1 MATITSYDDG
11 NRLEDVL
18 RMVTNITPSDTPF
31 FSGIRKTRC
40 ANVVH
45 QWPVD
50 TLTTRGDNAITEG
63 STISYGNVTAPT
75 RSSNV
80 AQILAKTYSVS
91 STERAVKGAGVDDM
105 FLYQKQ
111 KAMKELATDIER
123 ALQRGSLNSGTE
135 SATARRLAG
144 ALNYISTNVSGV
156 ASGTKLT
163 ESFFNGILELCWIAG
178 GDPDEV
184 YVNSFLKRVISSYTV
199 STTKFIDAEDKR
211 LTVAVNTYDSDFGV
225 QKIIKSRDQFNALAG
240 CSMMVIQNSMFGV
253 AFLEPV
259 TDIPPSE
266 VAQTLHGTNGV
277 LRGELTLEVKAENSS
292 AVVTGLNY
300 GF

>member
-1 MATITSYDDG
+1 MIITTWDDG

-18 RMVTNITPSDTPF
+18 RMVTNITPTDTPF

-50 TLTTRGDNAITEG
+50 ALTTRADNAVLEG
-63 STISYGNVTAPT
+63 SAISYGNVTAPT
-75 RSSNV
+75 RASNIT
-80 AQILAKTYSVS
+80 QILAKTYSVS

-105 FLYQKQ
+105 FIYQKQ
-111 KAMKELATDIER
+111 KKMKELATDIEQ
-123 ALQRGSLNSGTE
+123 ALQRGSLNTGTE

-144 ALNYISTNVSGV
+144 ALNYISTNTTAV
-156 ASGTKLT
+156 ASATKLT
-163 ESFFNGILELCWIAG
+163 ESFFNGQLELCWIAG
-178 GDPDEV
+178 GDPDET
-184 YVNSFLKRVISSYTV
+184 YVNSFLKRVISSFTV

-225 QKIIKSRDQFNALAG
+225 QKIIKSRDQLNVTAG
-240 CSMMVIQNSMFGV
+240 CSMMIIQNSMFAV

-277 LRGELTLEVKAENSS
+277 LRGEMTLEVKAENAN
-292 AVVTGLNY
+292 AVVTGLSNS
-300 GF
+300 F